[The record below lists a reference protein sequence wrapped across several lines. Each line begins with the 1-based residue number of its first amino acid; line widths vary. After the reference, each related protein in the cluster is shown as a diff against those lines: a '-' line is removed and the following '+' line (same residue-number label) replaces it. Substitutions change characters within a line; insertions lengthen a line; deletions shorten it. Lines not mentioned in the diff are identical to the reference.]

1 MQASNKQRQA
11 RVDPIT
17 IANTLQMTNEQR
29 LLFADRI
36 VGGRNSYGFGA
47 DGLVDLE
54 PAMRLAQRVRKEVA

>member
-11 RVDPIT
+11 RVDPLV
-17 IANTLQMTNEQR
+17 IANALQMTKKQR

-36 VGGRNSYGFGA
+36 VGGRNSYGFA